1 MSEKHEAH
9 LYIPKDI
16 YRKLKALAEKNRRT
30 VNAEITI
37 AIEVHLK
44 PRGRNHGR

>member
-1 MSEKHEAH
+1 MNERHEAH

-16 YRKLKALAEKNRRT
+16 YRKLRALADKNRRT

-37 AIEVHLK
+37 AIEAHLK
-44 PRGRNHGR
+44 SGPKK